1 MADVTILSSLG
12 LLCMLGGIALAVYRA
27 WFIKPIGNVRMGIPM
42 TLRQWRTRMAWPGIA
57 LACFGVFLFFV
68 AALPA
73 ASAN

>member
-1 MADVTILSSLG
+1 MDSATILLILG
-12 LLCMLGGIALAVYRA
+12 LLCVLGGAGLAAYRI
-27 WFIKPIGNVRMGIPM
+27 WFIEPIGNVRMGIPM
-42 TLRQWRTRMAWPGIA
+42 TLTQWRMRMAWPGIA

>member
-42 TLRQWRTRMAWPGIA
+42 TLRQWRTRMAWPGVA
-57 LACFGVFLFFV
+57 LTCFGIFLLVV
-68 AALPA
+68 AAVPSGSLD
-73 ASAN
+73 